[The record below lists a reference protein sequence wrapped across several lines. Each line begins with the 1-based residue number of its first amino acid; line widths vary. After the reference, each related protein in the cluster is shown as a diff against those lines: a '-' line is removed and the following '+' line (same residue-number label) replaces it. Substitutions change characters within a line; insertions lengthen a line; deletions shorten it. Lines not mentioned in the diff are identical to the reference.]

1 MVYKR
6 CPWITLIVFEILS
19 ILWDMKIVPL
29 KWRFGESVLISKTED
44 LSDPSNFRNI
54 TKTNTSGELNMG
66 ILADKMLD
74 YMVSNKYIQV

>member
-1 MVYKR
+1 
-6 CPWITLIVFEILS
+6 
-19 ILWDMKIVPL
+19 MKIVPL

-74 YMVSNKYIQV
+74 YMVSNRYIQRYKYRQGCSD